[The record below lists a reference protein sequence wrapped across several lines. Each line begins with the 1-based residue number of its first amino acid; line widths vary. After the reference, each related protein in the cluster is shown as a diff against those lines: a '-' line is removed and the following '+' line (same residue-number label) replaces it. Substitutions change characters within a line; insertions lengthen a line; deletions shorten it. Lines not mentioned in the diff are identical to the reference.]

1 VADRASRS
9 EQRRQERRTAILQA
23 AISLFARKGFAET
36 GISQIAR
43 AAGISHGTIFLYF
56 PSKEVLF
63 RAAVLEPLEVFAAQ
77 SLEMMDADGSSL
89 QRVRRLVRA
98 QVMGTAAERSY
109 LQMVQLA
116 VAQGDQFGDLAEEI
130 AAVLDPVGLRL
141 SRLVAEGMNVGEF
154 SPGSSDAV
162 AASYLAYLNGI
173 GLVILD
179 REDTS
184 LWEHLVTQGLRLFA
198 PTKGDG
204 RDN

>member
-77 SLEMMDADGSSL
+77 SLEMMDADGSPL